1 MSSRSLLL
9 IASAFVVVALV
20 LPVNAGAAVTAR
32 YTYTPSKPVAD
43 LTTTFDASP
52 SVCDRKPCTYA
63 WRDEGPDGPGGAST
77 ALGTGPMLY
86 HTFQTQGDKFVRL
99 TVTNKKGRA
108 SSIVKTVHVD
118 ATVAPTDGD
127 SDGIAD
133 GQDACPALAGLAPDG
148 CPAPTAGFAYAPFA
162 PTVGQ
167 LVSFDA
173 STTAC
178 YSTPCSYS
186 WSQGGSEF
194 ATGQTVMASYV
205 TSGMKTVTLQVTDA
219 RGRTDSL
226 SRSFMV
232 GDVLNAPTL
241 QAVDG
246 GAGYYGSFSNAL
258 PTSPDWFPIGVWGSY
273 NHTQANRDLDAAAG
287 INTYVWVAD
296 NSYMSAI
303 RADGRFRVIQDEGN
317 RTGVGTETNGWL
329 LGDEVD
335 MCCGPPGFGGG
346 NGYDMLTSAHSGL
359 PADGRL
365 RYTNY
370 GKGVMFWESD
380 ADAAKFVNL
389 PFLGLVSDDIY
400 WFTDPNERSNPGYR
414 VAASYGKTVDRM
426 RFLDGTDGQRK
437 PYWNFV
443 EAGWAFT
450 ESAAQGGRSI
460 QPAELR
466 AAVWHSI
473 IAGARGIIY
482 FQHSFGG
489 PCAGDH
495 HVIRSNCEGTRPM
508 VTSVDAQVKSLAP
521 VLNSPTVTSGHSA
534 SSGIRT
540 MVKWDGANLY
550 VFAGST
556 GSGSTASVSIPCV
569 GDATATVLG
578 ENRSVPV
585 SSGTFSDQFA
595 DGNAIHTYRI
605 DGGSTC
611 GLPAG

>member
-1 MSSRSLLL
+1 
-9 IASAFVVVALV
+9 
-20 LPVNAGAAVTAR
+20 
-32 YTYTPSKPVAD
+32 
-43 LTTTFDASP
+43 
-52 SVCDRKPCTYA
+52 
-63 WRDEGPDGPGGAST
+63 
-77 ALGTGPMLY
+77 MLY
-86 HTFQTQGDKFVRL
+86 ESFNTQGNKYIRL
-99 TVTNKKGRA
+99 TVTNRRGR
-108 SSIVKTVHVD
+108 SSSTMKTISVD
-118 ATVAPTDGD
+118 AAQAPTDGD
-127 SDGIAD
+127 AD
-133 GQDACPALAGLAPDG
+133 GVPDAQDACRALAGSPPDG
-148 CPAPTAGFAYAPFA
+148 CPSPMPAFSYAPSA

-173 STTAC
+173 SATAC
-178 YSTPCSYS
+178 YSMPCTYR
-186 WSQGGSEF
+186 WSHATTDFGSGKT
-194 ATGQTVMASYV
+194 ATFTYQ
-205 TSGMKTVTLQVTDA
+205 TSGSKLVALQVTDA
-219 RGRTDSL
+219 QNRTVSL
-226 SRSFMV
+226 SQGFTV
-232 GDVLNAPTL
+232 TDPPPANVPTL
-241 QAVDG
+241 QPVDG
-246 GAGYYGSFSNAL
+246 GVGYYGQFSNAL
-258 PTSPDWFPIGVWGSY
+258 PTSADWFPIGVWGSY

-296 NSYMSAI
+296 NTYMSAI
-303 RADGRFRVIQDEGN
+303 RSDGRFRVIQDEGN
-317 RTGVGTETNGWL
+317 RIGVGTETGGWL

-335 MCCGPPGFGGG
+335 MCCGPPSG
-346 NGYDMLTSAHSGL
+346 NGYDMLTSAHNGL

-365 RYTNY
+365 RYTNF
-370 GKGVMFWESD
+370 GKGVMFWETD

-400 WFTDPNERSNPGYR
+400 WFTDPNVCGSISEGPRFYGTEPAALTAAQCRRASN
-414 VAASYGKTVDRM
+414 YGDAVKRM
-426 RFLDGTDGQRK
+426 RLLDGLDGQRK

-443 EAGWAFT
+443 EAGWAFS

-460 QPAELR
+460 QPAELP

-489 PCAGDH
+489 PCVGDH

-508 VTSVDAQVKSLAP
+508 VTSVDAQIKSLAR

-569 GDATATVLG
+569 GNATATVLG
-578 ENRSVPV
+578 ESRSVPV
-585 SSGTFSDQFA
+585 SNGTFSDQFA
-595 DGNAIHTYRI
+595 DGNAIHIYRI
-605 DGGSTC
+605 DGGTTC